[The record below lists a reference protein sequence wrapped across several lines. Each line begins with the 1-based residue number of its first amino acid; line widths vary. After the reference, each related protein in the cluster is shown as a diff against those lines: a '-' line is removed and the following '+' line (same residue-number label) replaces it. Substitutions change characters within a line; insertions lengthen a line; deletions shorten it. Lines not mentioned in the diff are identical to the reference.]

1 MKANNAEHD
10 PTKCMCLHT
19 ASTTLL
25 VVNAIATPHHT
36 MQSLHGEVM
45 YCAGV
50 LFAR

>member
-10 PTKCMCLHT
+10 LTKYLCLRT

-25 VVNAIATPHHT
+25 VVNAIATAHHT
-36 MQSLHGEVM
+36 MQSVHGEVM

-50 LFAR
+50 LFTR